1 MARGE
6 VNVRQALLFSVIALG
21 ISALNIQGA
30 QAACNVRGE
39 FCGYPGW
46 AANAFSN
53 PRDRVPDW
61 DLDNPTNRSAAD
73 TPPRKYRAKRHRDRT
88 R

>member
-1 MARGE
+1 M
-6 VNVRQALLFSVIALG
+6 RQLLLLSTVALG
-21 ISALNIQGA
+21 IGGMSMPAA
-30 QAACNVRGE
+30 AACNIRGE

-61 DLDNPTNRSAAD
+61 ELDNPTNRLAGD
-73 TPPRKYRAKRHRDRT
+73 TYTRKYRAKRGRVRG

>member
-1 MARGE
+1 MRYP
-6 VNVRQALLFSVIALG
+6 LLFSIVALG
-21 ISALNIQGA
+21 ISGMSIQDA

-53 PRDRVPDW
+53 PRDRVPEW
-61 DLDNPTNRSAAD
+61 DLDYPTARSASEP
-73 TPPRKYRAKRHRDRT
+73 PPRQYRAKRYRERS